1 MRRTR
6 TMAVKLLAYTLTA
19 CLLLVGSPLGG
30 SIQQASAAG
39 NYNYAEA
46 LQKAI
51 YFYEAQ
57 RSGKLPSN
65 NRVEWRGDSALT
77 DGADNGVDLTGGW
90 YDAGDHVKFGLPMA
104 FSAAML
110 AWSVYEYRDG
120 YVQSGQ
126 LDEMLDNLRWV
137 NDYFVKA
144 HTAPNELYGQVGTGG
159 IDHQWWGPAEVM
171 QMERKS
177 YKITASCPGS
187 DLAGETAAALAA
199 SSIVFASTDSAYS
212 AKLLTHAKQLYNFA
226 DTYRGKYSDCI
237 TDAKQFYN
245 SWSGYYDELT
255 WGGIWLYLATNDQT
269 YLDKAIQATNGWGR
283 DQSGEIGFKWTIGWD
298 DVSYGSSVLL
308 ARTLTQ
314 LGRPEASTWVAQ
326 TEKNLDYWTVGTSGQ
341 RITYTPG
348 GLAWLDSWGSLR
360 YASNAAFLAFVYS
373 DFVTDATKKSRYVNF
388 ATKQINYALGD
399 NPSNRSYVVGYGANP
414 PQHPHHRTSH
424 SSWADTML
432 DPTNHRHVLYGAL
445 VGGPNASD
453 SYTDSVSDY
462 VSNEVATDYNA
473 GFTASLAKMNLLYG
487 AGQQPLANFPV
498 AETKTDEMFVE
509 AAINQAGTNFT
520 EIKALLNNRSGWPA
534 RMGDKLSF
542 KYFMDLSEVYN
553 AGYTAANLTVVT
565 NYNQGATVSQ
575 VLPYDIAN
583 HIYYVNVD
591 FTGTKIYPGGQP
603 YYKKEVQFRIT
614 GPQGAWDPANDY
626 SYAGLVTQTPAKTT
640 LIPVYDAGVKVFG
653 QEPTAAPVMVPSAP
667 ASLTAAAGN
676 AQAALNWSAST
687 GATSYNVKRAAAS
700 GGPYTTVATG
710 VTGTTYTNTGLTN
723 GTTYYYVVSAVNSA
737 GESTNSAQASA
748 TPQAIVSVPAAPAS
762 LTATA
767 GNAQATLAWT
777 ASNGATSYNVKR
789 ATTSG
794 GPYTTVATG
803 VAGLSYTNT
812 GLTNG
817 TTYYY
822 VVSAVNSAGESA
834 NSAPASAAPAAP
846 ITVPSAPA
854 SLTATAGNAQA
865 ALSWTA
871 SIGATSYN
879 VKRAAVSGGAF
890 TTIATGV
897 AGTTYTDT
905 GLTNGTTYY
914 YVVSAVNSAGES
926 ANSAAA
932 SALPTGGG
940 TTPTSNLVV
949 QYKLNNSNASDNMI
963 YATFNI
969 KNTGASAV
977 SLSGLK
983 LRYYLTKDSASAS
996 LNFWTDYAQVGT
1008 SNVSGVFGSVSPS
1021 KTTADTY
1028 LELSFSAAAGTIAP
1042 GGQTGDIQIRIAK
1055 SDWTNLNESNDYSFD
1070 GTKSSFADW
1079 NKVTLYQGG
1088 TLVWG
1093 IEP

>member
-6 TMAVKLLAYTLTA
+6 KWAGKLLAYTLTA

-30 SIQQASAAG
+30 SIQHASAAG

-46 LQKAI
+46 LQKAV

-65 NRVEWRGDSALT
+65 NRVEWRGDSGLT

-104 FSAAML
+104 YSAAML

-120 YVQSGQ
+120 YAQSGQ
-126 LDEMLDNLRWV
+126 LNAILDNLRWV
-137 NDYFVKA
+137 DDYFIKA

-159 IDHQWWGPAEVM
+159 VDHQWWGPAEVM

-177 YKITASCPGS
+177 YKITAACPGS

-212 AKLLTHAKQLYNFA
+212 AQLLTHAKQLYSFA

-237 TDAKQFYN
+237 TDAQQFYN

-269 YLDKAIQATNGWGR
+269 YLDKALQATNGWGR
-283 DQSGEIGFKWTIGWD
+283 DQAGQLGYKWTMSWD
-298 DVSYGSSVLL
+298 DVSYGSTVLL
-308 ARTLTQ
+308 ARTLSQ
-314 LGRPEASTWVAQ
+314 LGRSEAATYVTQA
-326 TEKNLDYWTVGTSGQ
+326 EKNLDYWTVGTGGE
-341 RITYTPG
+341 RVTYTPG

-373 DFVTDATKKSRYVNF
+373 DFVTDAAKKARYVDF

-399 NPSNRSYVVGYGANP
+399 NPSNRSYVVGYGTNAP
-414 PQHPHHRTSH
+414 EHPHHRTSH
-424 SSWADTML
+424 SSWADSML
-432 DPTNHRHVLYGAL
+432 DPTTHRHVLYGAL

-453 SYTDSVSDY
+453 AYTDSVSDY

-498 AETKTDEMFVE
+498 AETRSDEMFVE

-542 KYFMDLSEVYN
+542 KYFVNLSEVYN
-553 AGYTAANLTVVT
+553 AGYTAADLSVIT

-575 VLPYDIAN
+575 VLPYDAAN
-583 HIYYVNVD
+583 HIYYVDVD
-591 FTGTKIYPGGQP
+591 FSGTKIYPGGQP

-614 GPQGAWDPANDY
+614 APQGAWDPTNDY
-626 SYAGLVTQTPAKTT
+626 SYAGLVTQTTAKTS
-640 LIPVYDAGVKVFG
+640 LMPVYDAGVKVFG
-653 QEPTAAPVMVPSAP
+653 QEPTAAPVTVPPAP
-667 ASLTAAAGN
+667 TSLTATAGS
-676 AQAALNWSAST
+676 AQAVLSWTASV
-687 GATSYNVKRAAAS
+687 GATSYNVKRAA
-700 GGPYTTVATG
+700 
-710 VTGTTYTNTGLTN
+710 
-723 GTTYYYVVSAVNSA
+723 
-737 GESTNSAQASA
+737 
-748 TPQAIVSVPAAPAS
+748 
-762 LTATA
+762 
-767 GNAQATLAWT
+767 
-777 ASNGATSYNVKR
+777 
-789 ATTSG
+789 TSG
-794 GPYTTVATG
+794 GPYTTAATG
-803 VAGLSYTNT
+803 VTGTSYTNT

-834 NSAPASAAPAAP
+834 NSAQASVTPAAAPVTIPA
-846 ITVPSAPA
+846 APA
-854 SLTATAGNAQA
+854 SLTATAGDAQA
-865 ALSWTA
+865 VLGWTA
-871 SIGATSYN
+871 SSGATSYN
-879 VKRAAVSGGAF
+879 VKRSAISGGAF

-897 AGTTYTDT
+897 TGTSYTDT
-905 GLTNGTTYY
+905 ALTNGTTYY

-926 ANSAAA
+926 ANSATA
-932 SALPTGGG
+932 SATPTGGG
-940 TTPTSNLVV
+940 TTPTSSLVV
-949 QYKLNNSNASDNMI
+949 QYKLSNSNANDNQI

-969 KNTGASAV
+969 KNTGTSAI
-977 SLSGLK
+977 SLSSLK
-983 LRYYLTKDSASAS
+983 LLRYYLTKDTTSAS
-996 LNFWTDYAQVGT
+996 LNYWVDYAQVGT
-1008 SNVSGVFGSVSPS
+1008 SAVSGAFGSVSPA

-1028 LELSFSAAAGTIAP
+1028 LELSFSSAAGSIAP

-1055 SDWTNLNESNDYSFD
+1055 SDWTNLDESNDYSFD
-1070 GTKSSFADW
+1070 GTKSSIADW
-1079 NKVTLYQGG
+1079 NKVTLYQSGS
-1088 TLVWG
+1088 LAWG